1 MIEIIILTAKII
13 FILFFMGAGFTAI
26 FLPKSLR
33 VDSFWLMPWFGMIL
47 IAVMGVLFSLG
58 KVSIVYAKNI
68 MFLIAGAMFV
78 YALITKKKIFY
89 LDKSVYVLGGLTL
102 ISLLYNLYPLISQ
115 VGFPTTVSLGNLD
128 PLSYTPV
135 ADFLT
140 NHTIFEGFIFEHYKP
155 FLWAT
160 GDLLHNSF
168 RWGSPMILSF
178 IASVFNVRAYSVYFI
193 FLTLSFVLSFPL
205 VYIIAKRMIR
215 ASEYIVM
222 FLIFITFL
230 FNSTILYMIYNVFFA
245 QFLFSGIYI
254 LIFLLLYEYLKNIDF
269 KKNLNLYDLLLGIL
283 ISSITTIYPE
293 GLTFTLV
300 PLGLVTLIYTIK
312 NKTNQYFF
320 ILIKILFISYI
331 INPYSFGTALARN
344 LSVILSATKTGFIGW
359 ENIPYASPLEIMGLY
374 NLYYSKDFPPVIDS
388 ITGIPIIIIWLI
400 GLKKLKSQTVMSAF
414 FYTFVILYIGFRFIS
429 PNFFLYHRAITYS
442 LFLYPILFASGLV
455 YIFGYLRKYV
465 VVFII
470 VVITLLVGRS
480 AYRTTYQMYWHMR
493 VVDKALVSL
502 QDLNLRT
509 GIPQPFYT
517 SDVFLG
523 EYDLWRRLWREYFL
537 MNKLIVTRQ
546 NFPTEILTLPKDR
559 FVLAEKDVLEYQD
572 KKITFKNIVWENE
585 YYQLGQIEDASYAND
600 LEKLFLK

>member
-1 MIEIIILTAKII
+1 
-13 FILFFMGAGFTAI
+13 MGAGFTAI

-58 KVSIVYAKNI
+58 KVAIVDSKNI

-160 GDLLHNSF
+160 GDLLHYGF
-168 RWGSPMILSF
+168 RWGSPLILSF
-178 IASVFNVRAYSVYFI
+178 IASVFNLRAYSVYFI
-193 FLTLSFVLSFPL
+193 LLVISFVLSFPP
-205 VYIIAKRMIR
+205 VYIIAKRMIGR
-215 ASEYIVM
+215 SQYLIM

-254 LIFLLLYEYLKNIDF
+254 LIFLLLYDYFSNIDNRKEF
-269 KKNLNLYDLLLGIL
+269 NSYDLLLGIS

-293 GLTFTLV
+293 GL
-300 PLGLVTLIYTIK
+300 I
-312 NKTNQYFF
+312 F
-320 ILIKILFISYI
+320 ILAPLSLMTFISTLNKKNYNYIILFIKIIMIAYF
-331 INPYSFGTALARN
+331 INPYSFGTALVRN
-344 LSVILSATKTGFIGW
+344 LSIVFSSTKSGLIGW
-359 ENIPYASPLEIMGLY
+359 EYIPYASPLEMMGFY
-374 NLYYSKDFPPVIDS
+374 NLYYSRDLPLAID
-388 ITGIPIIIIWLI
+388 IIMGLPIAIIWLI
-400 GLKKLKSQTVMSAF
+400 GFKKLKFPLVLLA
-414 FYTFVILYIGFRFIS
+414 YVATFVVFYIGLRFIF
-429 PNFFLYHRAITYS
+429 PNYFSYHRAITYS

-465 VVFII
+465 VVFIM

-502 QDLNLRT
+502 QDLNLKT
-509 GIPQPFYT
+509 DIPQPFYT

-537 MNKLIVTRQ
+537 MNKLIITRQ

-585 YYQLGQIEDASYAND
+585 DYQLGQIEDAPYAND